1 MSRVLNPPQN
11 VDRIPHLRR
20 VNPFQSQVHTSSSFS
35 IGDAEDIEDLRSS
48 MPTPV
53 TTPAL
58 TPSSS
63 PAPHP
68 TAEDA
73 LSEVGS
79 TDDQSI
85 FSMDFDARPSSLPK
99 KERLTGGGCSSG
111 APSECSFDSDAPA
124 AGMNGKRGSLIEISL
139 SALRGD
145 GEDDDDQGADGLS
158 DSVSER
164 NESELRG
171 GVGFFFKDD
180 KERTED
186 EMAQR
191 KAALLE
197 KQQKR
202 AEEMKRRK
210 LEQEKEKE
218 SNKPEWMIIEGW
230 GSKAD
235 DQPQTPG
242 TPPASRTPPAEGTP
256 QRRGDFT
263 RQEYERRHQL
273 KIMEDLDKVLKQK
286 PTTVRGVKKQRPKTV
301 FRDDSM
307 LSNSPAKGMM
317 GTRLSKVYSHSSMNL
332 SSMAND
338 TGGLTIRKSP
348 SRSHSPAR
356 HRSPGRRGSQ
366 NDWEN
371 GSTISSPA
379 SIPEYTGPKLYK
391 EPSFKSNKFIIHN
404 AITRCCLA
412 GKVNEPQKN
421 KIVEEMEKSSANHF
435 LILFR
440 DSSCQFRAI
449 YTMNL
454 ETEEM
459 ERLTGIGPRI
469 ISPEMVE
476 SIYKYSS
483 DRKQF
488 TAIPS
493 KTMSMSVDA
502 FTIPGHFWQKRPGT
516 PKKLGTPK

>member
-1 MSRVLNPPQN
+1 MDLEPGP
-11 VDRIPHLRR
+11 
-20 VNPFQSQVHTSSSFS
+20 SQ
-35 IGDAEDIEDLRSS
+35 GPLA
-48 MPTPV
+48 
-53 TTPAL
+53 
-58 TPSSS
+58 
-63 PAPHP
+63 
-68 TAEDA
+68 
-73 LSEVGS
+73 
-79 TDDQSI
+79 
-85 FSMDFDARPSSLPK
+85 K
-99 KERLTGGGCSSG
+99 KEGPAGGGFSSG
-111 APSECSFDSDAPA
+111 APSECSFESDAPA
-124 AGMNGKRGSLIEISL
+124 VMLNGKRSSLIEIPL
-139 SALRGD
+139 SALQGD
-145 GEDDDDQGADGLS
+145 IEEDDQVPDAFS
-158 DSVSER
+158 DSMSDRTEP
-164 NESELRG
+164 EMKG

-180 KERTED
+180 KERPED

-191 KAALLE
+191 RAALLE

-202 AEEMKRRK
+202 AEEIKRRK

-218 SNKPEWMIIEGW
+218 SNKPQWMIIEGW
-230 GSKAD
+230 GNKGED
-235 DQPQTPG
+235 RPQTPG
-242 TPPASRTPPAEGTP
+242 TPPASRTPPVEGTP

-263 RQEYERRHQL
+263 RQEYERRQQL

-301 FRDDSM
+301 FRDDSA
-307 LSNSPAKGMM
+307 LSHSPVKGFM
-317 GTRLSKVYSHSSMNL
+317 GTRLNKVYSHSTMNL

-338 TGGLTIRKSP
+338 SGGLTVRKSP
-348 SRSHSPAR
+348 SRSHSPSR
-356 HRSPGRRGSQ
+356 LMSPGRRSTQ
-366 NDWEN
+366 NGEKDWEN

-421 KIVEEMEKSSANHF
+421 KIVEEMEKSTANHF

-440 DSSCQFRAI
+440 DTSCQFRAV
-449 YTMNL
+449 YTMNP

-459 ERLTGIGPRI
+459 VRLTGIGPRI
-469 ISPEMVE
+469 ITPEMVE
-476 SIYKYSS
+476 SIYKYTS

-488 TAIPS
+488 TVIPS